1 MFDQK
6 FIDQVRLLLQCLPA
20 IANQS
25 EFAIKGGT
33 AINLFIQ
40 DLPRLSVDI
49 DLTFINGQLGR
60 SQSLEAIDK
69 GLRTLSQA
77 IQEKNQQ
84 TTINQSLSENER
96 LFLISLKQGAPN
108 FKLLPFDN
116 VAELP
121 AIKWKLLNIQKM
133 DKTKHREMLRRL
145 ETLLT

>member
-77 IQEKNQQ
+77 IQEK
-84 TTINQSLSENER
+84 
-96 LFLISLKQGAPN
+96 KGVVQGVRDEIFRN
-108 FKLLPFDN
+108 MYTWVD
-116 VAELP
+116 E
-121 AIKWKLLNIQKM
+121 
-133 DKTKHREMLRRL
+133 
-145 ETLLT
+145 